1 MDNNRYFI
9 YRRSEVFFVWANYQK
24 WRQRFSILQQRS
36 VFFLVCRRRHGES
49 RTGGDT
55 SGRSARR
62 WEEWLFEEKEKKG
75 KDRGG
80 GKRWPGFLCL
90 FAPERKPYLK
100 VAHHFSRGEHFGT
113 AVATLP
119 SPPLPS
125 FVHCEWSIDQKF
137 YHDKNGGKTK
147 ENITLIYAI
156 IALGITFRRPTCRPS
171 LCNAI
176 WKKRGYLFSLIEF
189 TPYECNEEEQLKDG

>member
-9 YRRSEVFFVWANYQK
+9 YRRWEVFFVWANYQK

-36 VFFLVCRRRHGES
+36 VFFLVCRRRHGEN

-100 VAHHFSRGEHFGT
+100 VAHHFPRGEHFGT

-119 SPPLPS
+119 SPPLP
-125 FVHCEWSIDQKF
+125 CPLRMIDRS
-137 YHDKNGGKTK
+137 
-147 ENITLIYAI
+147 EVLS
-156 IALGITFRRPTCRPS
+156 R
-171 LCNAI
+171 
-176 WKKRGYLFSLIEF
+176 
-189 TPYECNEEEQLKDG
+189 

>member
-1 MDNNRYFI
+1 MGGIFRLSEL
-9 YRRSEVFFVWANYQK
+9 SEVETTIFHFATTIGVLPRMSSPTRGEPY
-24 WRQRFSILQQRS
+24 
-36 VFFLVCRRRHGES
+36 RRRHFREISSSLGGMAVRGEGKKGQRPWRRKEVTRIS
-49 RTGGDT
+49 LPLCTREKTVSQGGP
-55 SGRSARR
+55 SFSARGAF
-62 WEEWLFEEKEKKG
+62 WH
-75 KDRGG
+75 RG
-80 GKRWPGFLCL
+80 C
-90 FAPERKPYLK
+90 
-100 VAHHFSRGEHFGT
+100 H
-113 AVATLP
+113 
-119 SPPLPS
+119 PPLPS

>member
-36 VFFLVCRRRHGES
+36 VFSSYVVADTGRAVPEATLPGDQLVAGRSGCSRRRKKRAKTVAEE
-49 RTGGDT
+49 RGDPDFFV
-55 SGRSARR
+55 SLHQRENRIS
-62 WEEWLFEEKEKKG
+62 
-75 KDRGG
+75 
-80 GKRWPGFLCL
+80 RWPIIFREGSIL
-90 FAPERKPYLK
+90 APRLP
-100 VAHHFSRGEHFGT
+100 
-113 AVATLP
+113 P